1 MPSISKYQEALNQ
14 LASKIRKVRLEKGLT
29 MREVADRCGMEEN
42 NYGRFEKAQTNPT
55 FKSLFMICDVLE
67 IDVRDLF

>member
-1 MPSISKYQEALNQ
+1 MSDNTTYEIALKQ
-14 LASKIRKVRLEKGLT
+14 LGDKLRNVRIDKGLT

-55 FKSLFMICDVLE
+55 FKSLLMICEVLE
-67 IDVRDLF
+67 IELKELL

>member
-1 MPSISKYQEALNQ
+1 MLDEVKYEGALKQ
-14 LASKIRKVRLEKGLT
+14 LGDNLRKSRIAKGFT

-55 FKSLFMICDVLE
+55 FKSLMQICSVLE
-67 IDVRDLF
+67 IELKELL